1 MIKVLN
7 FINPTFSITI
17 FRNLSMPFIIMF
29 CLLEGQNELDGK
41 WYKDRTNWQIYLK
54 INTSN
59 DGQCLEEYIK
69 VADKQNLIYSRK
81 VYKKWLRKPY
91 TLTKYKGKSYKTE
104 LKLIDDEILV
114 SPLGNYP
121 RNAEGEL
128 VIERHSGIDSA

>member
-1 MIKVLN
+1 MIKILN
-7 FINPTFSITI
+7 FIDSAFSITM
-17 FRNLSMPFIIMF
+17 FRNLSMVFTIMF
-29 CLLEGQNELDGK
+29 CLIKRQNELDGK

-59 DGQCLEEYIK
+59 DGQILEEYMK

-104 LKLIDDEILV
+104 LKLIDDETILY
-114 SPLGNYP
+114 GNDLYKKYDLP
-121 RNAEGEL
+121 RDFLKG
-128 VIERHSGIDSA
+128 S